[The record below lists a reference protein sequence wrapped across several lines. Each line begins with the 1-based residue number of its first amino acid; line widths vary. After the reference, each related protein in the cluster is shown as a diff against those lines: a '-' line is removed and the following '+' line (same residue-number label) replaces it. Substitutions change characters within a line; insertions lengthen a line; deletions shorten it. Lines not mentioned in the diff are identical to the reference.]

1 MPRDLVIG
9 WDIGGA
15 HVKAARIE
23 EGRVR
28 DIAQWPC
35 PLWQGLEHVDNALAQ
50 AALRWPDLAHADHAV
65 TMTGEM
71 ADLFEHR
78 EAGVAAI
85 AARLASHCGERIAFY
100 AGASG
105 WVAPDSVAAHWERIA
120 SANWFATAQLVASRI
135 PHAVLVDIG
144 STTTDLI
151 PIQDGRIVARGTDDA
166 GRLKSGELVYQGVVR
181 TPLCA
186 LAHRIRFCGEHYNV
200 MNEFFATTADVY
212 RLTGAL
218 DPLHD
223 QQPAADGGAKDRH
236 GTCQRLA
243 RMIGRD
249 ARDAAGHD
257 WVDLAHR
264 WRDAQLAHLSLNLTR
279 VLGRTGLAHNVV
291 LVAAGCGAFLVD
303 ALAEPL
309 GRDVVRFDAL
319 PGIRIEASDAAADAA
334 GGRGP
339 WMGAGMRAMRGS
351 RHAAHRYRY
360 RYRYARDERSGV
372 RLNRVKLRM
381 ERLCGW

>member
-1 MPRDLVIG
+1 
-9 WDIGGA
+9 
-15 HVKAARIE
+15 
-23 EGRVR
+23 
-28 DIAQWPC
+28 
-35 PLWQGLEHVDNALAQ
+35 
-50 AALRWPDLAHADHAV
+50 
-65 TMTGEM
+65 
-71 ADLFEHR
+71 
-78 EAGVAAI
+78 
-85 AARLASHCGERIAFY
+85 
-100 AGASG
+100 
-105 WVAPDSVAAHWERIA
+105 
-120 SANWFATAQLVASRI
+120 
-135 PHAVLVDIG
+135 
-144 STTTDLI
+144 
-151 PIQDGRIVARGTDDA
+151 
-166 GRLKSGELVYQGVVR
+166 VVR

-249 ARDAAGHD
+249 ARDRAVHD

-319 PGIRIEASDAAADAA
+319 PGIGIDAGEAGDAA
-334 GGRGP
+334 RGWARVCAP
-339 WMGAGMRAMRGS
+339 CVAVGM
-351 RHAAHRYRY
+351 
-360 RYRYARDERSGV
+360 
-372 RLNRVKLRM
+372 LRTDTDTDTDTR
-381 ERLCGW
+381 ETSEALFA

>member
-1 MPRDLVIG
+1 MPTWRAGCLQWDARHPVCGPVVTEIEPCMTRSGSGLMMCMPMSTGPDTKNGAAMPRDLVIG

-23 EGRVR
+23 QGRVR

-35 PLWQGLEHVDNALAQ
+35 PLWQGLEHVDNAVAQ
-50 AALRWPDLAHADHAV
+50 AASRWPDQAHADHAV

-85 AARLASHCGERIAFY
+85 ASRLASHCGERIAFY
-100 AGASG
+100 AGAAG
-105 WVAPDSVAAHWERIA
+105 WVAPESVAAHWEQIA
-120 SANWFATAQLVASRI
+120 SANWFATAQLVASRL
-135 PHAVLVDIG
+135 PHAVLVDIS

-166 GRLKSGELVYQGVVR
+166 ERLKSGELVYQGVVR

-186 LAHRIRFCGEHYNV
+186 LG
-200 MNEFFATTADVY
+200 
-212 RLTGAL
+212 
-218 DPLHD
+218 PLHD
-223 QQPAADGGAKDRH
+223 QQPAADGGAKDRN
-236 GTCQRLA
+236 GTCRRLA

-257 WVDLAHR
+257 WVDFANR

-279 VLGRTGLAHNVV
+279 VLGRTGLAHNVA

-319 PGIRIEASDAAADAA
+319 PGIGIGDTVRGWAQVCAPCVAVGMLRADTREASEAVFA
-334 GGRGP
+334 
-339 WMGAGMRAMRGS
+339 
-351 RHAAHRYRY
+351 
-360 RYRYARDERSGV
+360 
-372 RLNRVKLRM
+372 
-381 ERLCGW
+381 